1 MSEFTNVT
9 VSKEA
14 NVYFDGQVTSRT
26 IIFADG
32 TRKTLGV
39 MLPGDYEFGTEV
51 KELME
56 ITSGEL
62 DVLLPG
68 DSEVAGVYRRY
79 GFRSARQ
86 CQIWRQ
92 GAPGYQLCLLILCLI
107 LGHNR

>member
-9 VSKEA
+9 VSKQA

-26 IIFADG
+26 VVFADG

-51 KELME
+51 QELME
-56 ITSGEL
+56 ITSGQL

-68 DSEVAGVYRRY
+68 ESEWQAYTADMSFEVPASSTFGVRV
-79 GFRSARQ
+79 RQ
-86 CQIWRQ
+86 VTNYVCS
-92 GAPGYQLCLLILCLI
+92 YTD
-107 LGHNR
+107 

>member
-9 VSKEA
+9 VIKQA

-26 IIFADG
+26 IILADG

-68 DSEVAGVYRRY
+68 TTDWQAFTGEMAFEVPANAKFGVKVHQVTNYVCSY
-79 GFRSARQ
+79 FA
-86 CQIWRQ
+86 
-92 GAPGYQLCLLILCLI
+92 
-107 LGHNR
+107 

>member
-26 IIFADG
+26 VVFADG

-51 KELME
+51 QELME
-56 ITSGEL
+56 ITSGQL

-68 DSEVAGVYRRY
+68 ESEWQAYTADMSFEVPANSKFDVRVQQVTNYVCSY
-79 GFRSARQ
+79 VD
-86 CQIWRQ
+86 
-92 GAPGYQLCLLILCLI
+92 
-107 LGHNR
+107 

>member
-1 MSEFTNVT
+1 MSEFINVT

-32 TRKTLGV
+32 SRKTLGV

-56 ITSGEL
+56 ITSGQL

-68 DSEVAGVYRRY
+68 ETEWQAFTGDMSFEVPANAKFGVKVQQVTNYVCSY
-79 GFRSARQ
+79 FA
-86 CQIWRQ
+86 
-92 GAPGYQLCLLILCLI
+92 
-107 LGHNR
+107 

>member
-9 VSKEA
+9 VSKQA

-26 IIFADG
+26 IILADG

-68 DSEVAGVYRRY
+68 TTDWQAFPGEMAFEVPANAKFGVKVHQVTNYVCSY
-79 GFRSARQ
+79 FA
-86 CQIWRQ
+86 
-92 GAPGYQLCLLILCLI
+92 
-107 LGHNR
+107 

>member
-9 VSKEA
+9 VSSEA

-68 DSEVAGVYRRY
+68 SSEWQAFTGDMAFEVPANAKFGVKV
-79 GFRSARQ
+79 RQ
-86 CQIWRQ
+86 VTNYVCSYF
-92 GAPGYQLCLLILCLI
+92 A
-107 LGHNR
+107 

>member
-62 DVLLPG
+62 DVLLPDSSEWQAFTG
-68 DSEVAGVYRRY
+68 DMAFEVPANAKFGVKV
-79 GFRSARQ
+79 RQ
-86 CQIWRQ
+86 VTNYVCSYF
-92 GAPGYQLCLLILCLI
+92 A
-107 LGHNR
+107 